1 LIVKIRKFETKDA
14 EAVSKVIER
23 AMRVVN
29 SRDYSMEI
37 LEPLIE
43 YFSPE
48 KIISLNKE
56 RICLVAE
63 SNRRIIGTVALEGAE
78 LCTFF
83 VHADFQR
90 KGVGISLIGEIEKIA
105 IKNKI
110 ATIKLSSS
118 LTAVSFYE
126 KMGYQKNGLDKDGAG
141 GKLIGMEK
149 NLPL

>member
-1 LIVKIRKFETKDA
+1 MIVKIRKFETKDA
-14 EAVSKVIER
+14 EAVSEVIER

-29 SRDYSMEI
+29 SRDYSMKV
-37 LEPLIE
+37 LDPLIE

-63 SNRRIIGTVALEGAE
+63 SNELIIGTAAITGAE
-78 LCTFF
+78 LLTFF
-83 VHADFQR
+83 VHPDFQG
-90 KGVGISLIGEIEKIA
+90 KGVGIRLIGEIEKIA
-105 IKNKI
+105 VKNKI
-110 ATIKLSSS
+110 GVVKLSSS

-126 KMGYQKNGLDKDGAG
+126 KMGYQKNGLDKNGTG

-149 NLPL
+149 KLPL

>member
-1 LIVKIRKFETKDA
+1 MKIRKFETKDA
-14 EAVSKVIER
+14 EAVSELIER

-29 SRDYSMEI
+29 SRDYSMEV

-63 SNRRIIGTVALEGAE
+63 SNEQIIGTAAIESAE
-78 LCTFF
+78 LFTFF
-83 VHADFQR
+83 VHPDFQG
-90 KGVGISLIGEIEKIA
+90 KDVGKSLIGEIEKIA
-105 IKNKI
+105 VANKI

-118 LTAVSFYE
+118 LTGVSFYE
-126 KMGYQKNGLDKDGAG
+126 KMGYRKNGLDKEGTG

-149 NLPL
+149 NFPL